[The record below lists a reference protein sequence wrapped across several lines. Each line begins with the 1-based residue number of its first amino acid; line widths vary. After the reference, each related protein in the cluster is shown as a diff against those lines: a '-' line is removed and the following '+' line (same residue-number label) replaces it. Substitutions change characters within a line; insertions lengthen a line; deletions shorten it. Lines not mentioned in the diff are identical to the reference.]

1 MYAHVYLVK
10 SHFSCKKIKKEAFL
24 LYFDTCFMK
33 IKYHEH
39 INFVHVNHVHGKLY
53 MQTCTCKRVHVNRL
67 RVNRVKINV
76 DIHAN
81 QVHVNL
87 YCKCVIVIYM

>member
-1 MYAHVYLVK
+1 MYANVNVVK

-39 INFVHVNHVHGKLY
+39 VNFVDVNHVNVNLY
-53 MQTCTCKRVHVNRL
+53 MQTCTCKRVNRL
-67 RVNRVKINV
+67 RVNRVQINV
-76 DIHAN
+76 N

>member
-1 MYAHVYLVK
+1 MYTNVNLVK

-33 IKYHEH
+33 IRYHEQV
-39 INFVHVNHVHGKLY
+39 NLVHVHVKLY
-53 MQTCTCKRVHVNRL
+53 MQTCICKRVHVNRL
-67 RVNRVKINV
+67 SVNRVQINV
-76 DIHAN
+76 DIHVN

-87 YCKCVIVIYM
+87 YCKCVIVINVYM